1 MVSPEM
7 EKVKAQLRAIQAKA
21 ELSVE
26 ASRSGLEGLASLA
39 GLPRIVKRE
48 KVMAGTVSAK
58 WFWFPGALEKKVILY
73 LHGGGYVAGS
83 IITHQ
88 DLGARIAKAS
98 NTRILIIDYRRAPEH
113 PFPAALEDAVTAYH
127 WLTSAGGLAP
137 ENIVIAGDSAGGGLT
152 AATLVK
158 LRDDGIPLP
167 AAAVMLSPWTDLAR
181 TGNSVQL
188 KAAEDPF
195 LTPAEL
201 EFDANLYIKDNNAK
215 NPLISPLYADL
226 AGLPPLLIQVGT
238 AEILLDD
245 AIRLAERAKAVGV
258 DVTLDIWPDMVHVWQ
273 AFAIVAPES
282 REAIEKIGGFIK
294 KFLT

>member
-1 MVSPEM
+1 M
-7 EKVKAQLRAIQAKA
+7 EKIKEQLRALQSKA

-39 GLPRIVKRE
+39 GLPRGIRREAVK
-48 KVMAGTVSAK
+48 VGTMSAK

-83 IITHQ
+83 INTHQ

-98 NTRILIIDYRRAPEH
+98 NTRILLIDYRRAPED
-113 PFPAALEDAVTAYH
+113 PFPAALEDTVTAYR
-127 WLTSAGGLAP
+127 WLTSTAGLAP

-181 TGNSVQL
+181 TGNSVKL

-201 EFDANLYIKDNNAK
+201 EFDAKLYIKDNHAK
-215 NPLISPLYADL
+215 NPLISPLYANL
-226 AGLPPLLIQVGT
+226 VGLPPLLIQVGT

-245 AIRLAERAKAVGV
+245 AVRLAERAKAAGV
-258 DVTLDIWPDMVHVWQ
+258 EVTLDIWQDMMHVWQ
-273 AFAIVAPES
+273 AFALVAPES
-282 REAIEKIGGFIK
+282 REAIEKIGAFVK
-294 KFLT
+294 KFLS

>member
-7 EKVKAQLRAIQAKA
+7 EKVKAQLRALQSKA

-39 GLPRIVKRE
+39 GLPRGVKRE
-48 KVMAGTVSAK
+48 AVMAGTVTAK
-58 WFWFPGALEKKVILY
+58 WFWSPGALDNKVILY

-83 IITHQ
+83 ISTHQ

-113 PFPAALEDAVTAYH
+113 PFPAALDDAVTAYR
-127 WLTSAGGLAP
+127 WLTSTAGLAP
-137 ENIVIAGDSAGGGLT
+137 ENLVIAGDSAGGGLT

-158 LRDDGIPLP
+158 LRDDSLPLP
-167 AAAVMLSPWTDLAR
+167 AAAVMLSPWTDLAC
-181 TGNSVQL
+181 TGNSVKL

-195 LTPAEL
+195 LTSAEL
-201 EFDANLYIKDNNAK
+201 EFDAKLYIRANRAK

-245 AIRLAERAKAVGV
+245 AVRLAERAKAAGGN
-258 DVTLDIWPDMVHVWQ
+258 VTLDIWPDMVHVWQ
-273 AFAIVAPES
+273 AFALVAPES
-282 REAIEKIGGFIK
+282 RAAIEKIGTFIK
-294 KFLT
+294 QFLS

>member
-7 EKVKAQLRAIQAKA
+7 GKVKEQLRALQSKTV
-21 ELSVE
+21 LSVE

-39 GLPRIVKRE
+39 GVPRGAKRE
-48 KVMAGTVSAK
+48 AVMIETVPAK

-73 LHGGGYVAGS
+73 LHGGGYIAGS

-88 DLGARIAKAS
+88 DLGARIARAS

-113 PFPAALEDAVTAYH
+113 PFPAALDDAVTAYR
-127 WLTSAGGLAP
+127 WLTSTAGLAP

-167 AAAVMLSPWTDLAR
+167 AAAVMLSPWTDLAH
-181 TGNSVQL
+181 TGNSVKL
-188 KAAEDPF
+188 KVAEDPF

-201 EFDANLYIKDNNAK
+201 EFDAKLYIKTNHAK

-245 AIRLAERAKAVGV
+245 AIRLAERAKAAGV

-273 AFAIVAPES
+273 AFALVAPES
-282 REAIEKIGGFIK
+282 REAIEKIGTFIK
-294 KFLT
+294 KFLS